1 MATRF
6 QTHRKTILHGLTN
19 DHYCNSN
26 LGPDN
31 IIEPTHF
38 SPPLWESCYGKSVVS
53 NCIPQLILHTL
64 IFQDYKKNPFHLVI
78 LGKTLNFVY

>member
-38 SPPLWESCYGKSVVS
+38 SLHCGKVVMV
-53 NCIPQLILHTL
+53 NQLCQIV
-64 IFQDYKKNPFHLVI
+64 F
-78 LGKTLNFVY
+78 LN